1 MTVKIAILVKSHENT
16 VSHAKWKDATLEEI
30 GVAITHLELKKKA
43 LLDLF
48 EKGTTHIKKDESK
61 K

>member
-1 MTVKIAILVKSHENT
+1 MVVKVAILIEKGKNT
-16 VSHAKWKDATLEEI
+16 VSHVEWKDASLEEI
-30 GVAITHLELKKKA
+30 GLAITHLELKKKA

-48 EKGTTHIKKDESK
+48 EKGTTHIKRDDK